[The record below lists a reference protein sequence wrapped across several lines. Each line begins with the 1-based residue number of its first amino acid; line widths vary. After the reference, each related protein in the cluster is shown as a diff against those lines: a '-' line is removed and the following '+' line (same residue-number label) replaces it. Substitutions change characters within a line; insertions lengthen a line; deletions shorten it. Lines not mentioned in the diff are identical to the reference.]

1 MAKNPPAM
9 QETQVGKIPW
19 RREWQ
24 LTPVF
29 LLGESH
35 GQRSLTGYSPWGL
48 KEPDMTEQLNNNNH
62 YNYHL
67 AGTENIRMVAED
79 STINCLCI
87 CQINMLKP
95 TSSVWWYL
103 EVGPL
108 GGDLGMKVEPL
119 WVGFSSVQFSR
130 SVILTLCD
138 PMHCTVCGILQA
150 TGVGSLSL
158 LQRIFPTQGSNPG
171 LLHCR

>member
-1 MAKNPPAM
+1 MPTLFLISICVCVYIDCRASLVAQMAKNPPAM

-35 GQRSLTGYSPWGL
+35 GQRSLTGYSPWGRE
-48 KEPDMTEQLNNNNH
+48 KPDTTEQLNNNNNH

-79 STINCLCI
+79 STMN
-87 CQINMLKP
+87 
-95 TSSVWWYL
+95 
-103 EVGPL
+103 
-108 GGDLGMKVEPL
+108 
-119 WVGFSSVQFSR
+119 
-130 SVILTLCD
+130 
-138 PMHCTVCGILQA
+138 
-150 TGVGSLSL
+150 
-158 LQRIFPTQGSNPG
+158 
-171 LLHCR
+171 